1 MGPDGTVIECS
12 PFGTVI
18 GPANRLK
25 NGQIGQSPCTYPFHR
40 KEHGMTGMNEHR
52 TGADAADSLARGVRS
67 RIVYLILAGML
78 TVAFIFGI
86 SFYFALLSNQSAV
99 ARQFPELE
107 EVAAK
112 LKSILMM
119 NTIAITAIIIFSFF
133 LLASIVTTRIFQP
146 LGLLYLELL
155 ALAGG
160 KLPRRGDNREHGAF
174 SALETAW
181 NAALAC
187 IHEKEIR
194 EIKELADCAASLSR
208 SGSPDKI
215 AEKLHAL
222 SERKKAFVGAADL
235 HPESIEKETK
245 KDPLFIQPI

>member
-1 MGPDGTVIECS
+1 
-12 PFGTVI
+12 
-18 GPANRLK
+18 
-25 NGQIGQSPCTYPFHR
+25 
-40 KEHGMTGMNEHR
+40 MTGMNEHR

-119 NTIAITAIIIFSFF
+119 NTIAMTGIIIFSFF

-146 LGLLYLELL
+146 LALLHRDLL

-160 KLPRRGDNREHGAF
+160 KLPRRGEKRERGAF

-181 NAALAC
+181 SAALAC

-208 SGSPDKI
+208 SGSSDKI